1 MGGSGGG
8 HGRPEAVVD
17 GHPALFE
24 ELLLEGADGQRVHD
38 GHDEKGQ
45 VEGNDRGRDDEGRGL
60 WAASFVEEVVLVRG
74 VEHGEDEERSGDAE
88 RDDPD
93 DRDLQDRVLL
103 LLRVT
108 VLEWKGQGHVPVD
121 RYHAQVADG
130 GRSEEDV
137 QAVPGHAH
145 QLRHRKVVWKQEHK
159 QVFYL
164 V

>member
-1 MGGSGGG
+1 MGHDIVEEGSGDGGSRWSADLPLGRRLGGSGGG
-8 HGRPEAVVD
+8 HGSSEAVVD

-88 RDDPD
+88 
-93 DRDLQDRVLL
+93 
-103 LLRVT
+103 
-108 VLEWKGQGHVPVD
+108 
-121 RYHAQVADG
+121 
-130 GRSEEDV
+130 
-137 QAVPGHAH
+137 
-145 QLRHRKVVWKQEHK
+145 
-159 QVFYL
+159 
-164 V
+164 